1 VVVSSRDRWSANSPG
16 VEDIL
21 GRWRT

>member
-1 VVVSSRDRWSANSPG
+1 VVDSSRDRWSANSPG

-21 GRWRT
+21 GRGRT